1 MRKTVCSQ
9 SWQVAIWRPHIERS
23 HGDSPLGGPIFDFTG
38 LTSVVTGA
46 ASGIGR
52 ETARYFYGCGA
63 AVVLAD
69 LDESAGRA
77 AAAALD
83 PEGKRAL
90 AVRYDA
96 GQPSDA
102 GILVERTMQAFGRLD
117 HLIANAG
124 IYTDEPAAKMSDEA
138 WRRTIQ
144 INLDGVFYLC
154 RDANRVMTDGGAI
167 VATASAA
174 AHMGGSLG
182 HAHYGA
188 SKGGV
193 LALVR
198 GLAREFGPRLRV
210 NAVSPGTID
219 TPMVAGNRALL
230 DPDLVASFALRRKGR
245 PEEVASVIAFLCSDA
260 ASYVTGETIMVCGG
274 SYMA

>member
-1 MRKTVCSQ
+1 M
-9 SWQVAIWRPHIERS
+9 
-23 HGDSPLGGPIFDFTG
+23 FDFAG
-38 LTSVVTGA
+38 LVSVVTGA
-46 ASGIGR
+46 GSGIGR
-52 ETARYFYGCGA
+52 ETARYFHACGA

-69 LDESAGRA
+69 IDEA
-77 AAAALD
+77 AAETAAGELD
-83 PEGKRAL
+83 PEGKRAV

-96 GQPSDA
+96 GQPGDA
-102 GILVERTMQAFGRLD
+102 GMLVARTMQIFGRLD
-117 HLIANAG
+117 HVVANAG
-124 IYTDEPAAKMSDEA
+124 IYTDERSATMSDQA
-138 WRRTIQ
+138 WRRTMQ

-154 RDANRVMTDGGAI
+154 REANQVMPEGGAI
-167 VATASAA
+167 VAAASAA

-198 GLAREFGPRLRV
+198 GLAREFGPRVRV

-219 TPMVAGNRALL
+219 TPMVADNRALL
-230 DPDLVASFALRRKGR
+230 NPDVVASFALRRMGR

-260 ASYVTGETIMVCGG
+260 ASYVTGETILVCGG